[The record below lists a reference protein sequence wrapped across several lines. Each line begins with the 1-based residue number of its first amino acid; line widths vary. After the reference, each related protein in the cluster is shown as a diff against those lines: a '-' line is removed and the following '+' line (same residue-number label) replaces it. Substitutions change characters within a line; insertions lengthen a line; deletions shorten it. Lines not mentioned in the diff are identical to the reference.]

1 MRVSGKGLINREKLV
16 NFKFDG
22 SDYKGFE
29 GDTVASALLAS
40 GKKLFGRSFKYHR
53 PRGVLTA
60 GSEEPNALITVGQGA
75 FQDPNIRATTQEIF
89 EGLITKSQNN
99 WPNLHYDILS
109 ANDLFSDFLGV
120 GFYYKTFMW
129 PKSFWEKVYEPII
142 RRAAGLGALSGL
154 HNSDTYEKAY
164 TFCDLLII
172 GGGPSGLIAAKFAAE
187 AGLDVII
194 TEQEPIF
201 GGRLI
206 SENEEVDGMPGSVW
220 AAKTVK
226 NLEELNNVRL
236 FSRTTVTGAYD
247 QGTFAAVER
256 VGHHLPKRGGDRPLE
271 CFWRIV
277 AKHSI
282 LAAGAIERSIAF
294 PNNDRP
300 GIMSAGAVRT
310 YLNRFGV
317 STGKSVA
324 LFCNN
329 NTAHN
334 TARDLLESGID
345 VAAIIDTREDS
356 KTDLN
361 VPFYNGAEVSNTSG
375 RLGLKSIV
383 VKKSNT
389 ETKIE
394 VDCLAVS
401 GGWNPTVHLTCHM
414 NARPVWDEK
423 ILSFVP
429 KIGAI
434 PNMAV
439 IGAANGLMDTHMCF
453 ESAEKE
459 VNLILK
465 ASGKTAKS
473 KKLPKV
479 EIIKYEIAPKWSVEG
494 KGRAWLD
501 YQNDVTVKDI
511 QQAVRENFKS
521 VEHMKRYTTQGM
533 AIDQGKNSNVASLA
547 ILADATGQGIPE
559 TGTTTFRPP
568 FVPVSIASMGKNA
581 QGIGFAPQ
589 RHTTSHIA
597 SVDRGAPMVEAGL
610 WYRPSYFPEVG
621 ETNWRQ
627 SCDREVGMV
636 RSNVGVCDV
645 STLGKIDIQGPD
657 AHKLLD
663 FVYTNMFSTLKVG
676 KVRYGLMLREDG
688 HVMDDGTTA
697 RLAENHYLMTT
708 TTAAAGQVMRHL
720 DFVHQCLHPEWDL
733 SFISVT
739 EQWAQFAIAGPKSQ
753 ELINAVLDQPIT
765 SDTFPFMSCASIGVL
780 GEVGRLFRISFSGE
794 HGYEIAIPSRYG
806 ESLFRLLVSRAE
818 EIGGG
823 PYGMEALNVLRLEK
837 GFITHAEIHGRVTA
851 FDLGM
856 GRMVSKKKD
865 CIGKTSAA
873 RPGLLDNEREQLIAI
888 KPVGPIKQIVAGAH
902 LFDLNDN
909 PIRQNDR
916 GYVTSVGFSPTF
928 GHFLGLAFLKNGH
941 DRLGDRIKMVDHLR
955 GVETECEVV
964 NTVSFDPKGDRL
976 RD

>member
-1 MRVSGKGLINREKLV
+1 MRVSGKGLINREKTL

-22 SDYKGFE
+22 HNYKGFE

-40 GKKLFGRSFKYHR
+40 GKKVFGRSFKYHR

-89 EGLITKSQNN
+89 EGLVTKSQNN
-99 WPNLHYDILS
+99 WPNLQYDILS
-109 ANDLFSDFLGV
+109 INDLFSNFLGA

-129 PKSFWEKVYEPII
+129 PKSFWEKIYEPFI

-164 TFCDLLII
+164 AFCDLLII
-172 GGGPSGLIAAKFAAE
+172 GGGPSGLIAAKIAAE
-187 AGLDVII
+187 AGLDVILA
-194 TEQEPIF
+194 EQEPIF
-201 GGRLI
+201 GGRLN
-206 SENEEVDGMPGSVW
+206 SETEKVDGIPGSDW
-220 AAKTVK
+220 AVK
-226 NLEELNNVRL
+226 IIEELKKLDNVRL
-236 FSRTTVTGAYD
+236 FLRTTVTGVYD

-256 VGHHLPKRGGDRPLE
+256 VGHHLPDRGSDRPLE

-277 AKHSI
+277 AKNSI
-282 LAAGAIERSIAF
+282 LAAGAIERAIAF

-300 GIMSAGAVRT
+300 GIMAASAVRT

-317 STGKSVA
+317 SPGKSIA

-329 NTAHN
+329 NSAHN
-334 TARDLLESGID
+334 TAKDLLASGIN
-345 VAAIIDTREDS
+345 VAAIIDSREDS
-356 KTDLN
+356 KTDLD
-361 VPFYNGAEVSNTSG
+361 VPFYNGAEVSNTFG
-375 RLGLKSIV
+375 RKGLKSIN
-383 VKKSNT
+383 VKKNNMES
-389 ETKIE
+389 KIE

-401 GGWNPTVHLTCHM
+401 GGWNPTLHLTCHM
-414 NARPVWDEK
+414 NGRPIWDEK

-429 KIGAI
+429 EIGAI

-439 IGAANGLMDTHMCF
+439 VGASNGFMDTHSCF
-453 ESAEKE
+453 MSAEKE
-459 VNLILK
+459 VSRIIK
-465 ASGKTAKS
+465 SSGRTAKT
-473 KKLPKV
+473 KRLPKA
-479 EIIKYEIAPKWSVEG
+479 ELTKYEIAPKWFVEG

-511 QQAVRENFKS
+511 QQSVQENFKS

-547 ILADATGQGIPE
+547 ILADATGRGIPE

-589 RHTTSHIA
+589 RLTTSHSA

-627 SCDREVGMV
+627 SCDREVDMV
-636 RSNVGVCDV
+636 RTSVGVCDV

-657 AHKLLD
+657 AHTLLD
-663 FVYTNMFSTLKVG
+663 FVYTNMFSTLKIG

-697 RLAENHYLMTT
+697 RLAENHYVMTT

-720 DFVHQCLHPEWDL
+720 DFVHQCLHPEWDV

-739 EQWAQFAIAGPKSQ
+739 EQWAQFSIAGPKSQ
-753 ELINAVLDQPIT
+753 ELINAVLDKPIT
-765 SDTFPFMSCASIGVL
+765 SETFPFMSCASVGVL
-780 GEVGRLFRISFSGE
+780 GEAGRLFRISFSGE
-794 HGYEIAIPSRYG
+794 HGYEIAVPSRYG

-837 GFITHAEIHGRVTA
+837 GFITHAEIHGRITA

-856 GRMVSKKKD
+856 QRMVSEKKD
-865 CIGKTSAA
+865 CIGKTSAS
-873 RPGLLDNEREQLIAI
+873 RPGLLDSNREQLIAL
-888 KPVGPIKQIVAGAH
+888 KPVGSVKQLTAGAH
-902 LFDLNDN
+902 LFDLNEE
-909 PIRQNDR
+909 PIRQNDK

-928 GHFLGLAFLKNGH
+928 GHFIGLGFFKGGQS
-941 DRLGDRIKMVDHLR
+941 RLGTQIKMVDHLR
-955 GVETECEVV
+955 GIETECEII

>member
-1 MRVSGKGLINREKLV
+1 MRVSGKGLINREKHV

-22 SDYKGFE
+22 NDYKGFE

-60 GSEEPNALITVGQGA
+60 GSEEPNALLTVGQGA

-109 ANDLFSDFLGV
+109 ANDLFSNFLGA

-129 PKSFWEKVYEPII
+129 PKSFWEKLYEPFI

-164 TFCDLLII
+164 AFCDLLVI
-172 GGGPSGLIAAKFAAE
+172 GGGPSGLMAAKIAAE

-194 TEQEPIF
+194 AEQEPIF

-206 SENEEVDGMPGSVW
+206 SETEEVDGMPGGVW
-220 AAKTVK
+220 AAETIK
-226 NLEELNNVRL
+226 NLKELNNVRL
-236 FSRTTVTGAYD
+236 LSRTTVTGVYD
-247 QGTFAAVER
+247 QGTFGAVER
-256 VGHHLPKRGGDRPLE
+256 VGHHLPERGGDRPLE

-300 GIMSAGAVRT
+300 GVMAASAVRT

-334 TARDLLESGID
+334 TAKDLLESGID
-345 VAAIIDTREDS
+345 VAAIIDSREDS
-356 KTDLN
+356 KTDLD

-375 RLGLKSIV
+375 RHGLKSIV
-383 VKKSNT
+383 VKNSNT
-389 ETKIE
+389 ETTIE

-414 NARPVWDEK
+414 NARPVWNEK

-429 KIGAI
+429 KIGSI

-439 IGAANGLMDTHMCF
+439 VGAANGFMDTNMCF
-453 ESAEKE
+453 ASADQE
-459 VNLILK
+459 VSLILK
-465 ASGKTAKS
+465 AFGKVAKS

-479 EIIKYEIAPKWSVEG
+479 EKTKYEIAPKWSVEG

-511 QQAVRENFKS
+511 QQAVQENFKS

-597 SVDRGAPMVEAGL
+597 SVDRGSPMVESGL

-627 SCDREVGMV
+627 SCDREVEMV
-636 RSNVGVCDV
+636 RSSVGVCDV

-708 TTAAAGQVMRHL
+708 TTVAAGQVMRHL
-720 DFVHQCLHPEWDL
+720 DFVHQCIHPEWDL

-765 SDTFPFMSCASIGVL
+765 SDTFPFMSCASVGVL

-794 HGYEIAIPSRYG
+794 HGYEIAVPSRYG

-856 GRMVSKKKD
+856 ERMVSDKKD
-865 CIGKTSAA
+865 CIGKKSAA
-873 RPGLLDNEREQLIAI
+873 RPGLCDSGREQLIAI
-888 KPVGPIKQIVAGAH
+888 KPVGSIKQIVAGAH
-902 LFDLNDN
+902 LFDLNDA
-909 PIRQNDR
+909 PIRQNDK

-928 GHFLGLAFLKNGH
+928 GHFLGLAFLKNGQE
-941 DRLGDRIKMVDHLR
+941 RLGDRIKMVDHLR
-955 GVETECEVV
+955 DIETECEVI

>member
-1 MRVSGKGLINREKLV
+1 MRVSGKGLINREKTL

-22 SDYKGFE
+22 HNYKGFE

-40 GKKLFGRSFKYHR
+40 GKKVFGRSFKYHR

-89 EGLITKSQNN
+89 EGLVTQSQNN
-99 WPNLHYDILS
+99 WPNLQYDILS
-109 ANDLFSDFLGV
+109 INDLFSNFLGA

-129 PKSFWEKVYEPII
+129 PKSFWEKIYEPFI

-164 TFCDLLII
+164 AFCDLLII
-172 GGGPSGLIAAKFAAE
+172 GGGPSGLIAAKIAAE
-187 AGLDVII
+187 AGLDVILA
-194 TEQEPIF
+194 EQEPIF
-201 GGRLI
+201 GGRLN
-206 SENEEVDGMPGSVW
+206 SETEKVDGISGSDW
-220 AAKTVK
+220 AVK
-226 NLEELNNVRL
+226 IIEELKELDNVRL
-236 FSRTTVTGAYD
+236 FLRTTVTGVYD

-256 VGHHLPKRGGDRPLE
+256 VGHHLPDRGSDRPLE
-271 CFWRIV
+271 CFWRII
-277 AKHSI
+277 AKNSI
-282 LAAGAIERSIAF
+282 LAAGAIERAIAF

-300 GIMSAGAVRT
+300 GIMAASAVRT

-317 STGKSVA
+317 SPGKSIA

-329 NTAHN
+329 NSAHN
-334 TARDLLESGID
+334 TAKDLLESGIN
-345 VAAIIDTREDS
+345 VAAIIDSREDS
-356 KTDLN
+356 KTDLD
-361 VPFYNGAEVSNTSG
+361 VPFYNGAEVSNTFG
-375 RLGLKSIV
+375 RQGLKSIN
-383 VKKSNT
+383 VKKNNMES
-389 ETKIE
+389 KIE

-401 GGWNPTVHLTCHM
+401 GGWNPTLHLTCHM
-414 NARPVWDEK
+414 NGRPIWNEK

-429 KIGAI
+429 EIGAI

-439 IGAANGLMDTHMCF
+439 VGASNGFMDTHSCF
-453 ESAEKE
+453 MSAEKE
-459 VNLILK
+459 VSRIIK
-465 ASGKTAKS
+465 SSGRTAKT
-473 KKLPKV
+473 KRLPKA
-479 EIIKYEIAPKWSVEG
+479 ELTKYEIAPKWFVEG

-511 QQAVRENFKS
+511 QQSVQENFKS

-547 ILADATGQGIPE
+547 ILADATGRGIPE

-589 RHTTSHIA
+589 RCTTSHIA

-627 SCDREVGMV
+627 SCDREVEMV
-636 RSNVGVCDV
+636 RMSVGVCDV

-657 AHKLLD
+657 AHSLLD
-663 FVYTNMFSTLKVG
+663 FVYTNMFSTLKIG

-697 RLAENHYLMTT
+697 RLAENHYVMTT

-720 DFVHQCLHPEWDL
+720 DFVHQCLHPEWDV

-739 EQWAQFAIAGPKSQ
+739 EQWAQFSIAGPKSQ
-753 ELINAVLDQPIT
+753 ELVNAVLDKPIT
-765 SDTFPFMSCASIGVL
+765 SETFPFMSCASVGVL
-780 GEVGRLFRISFSGE
+780 GEAGRLFRISFSGE
-794 HGYEIAIPSRYG
+794 HGYEIAVPSRYG

-837 GFITHAEIHGRVTA
+837 GFITHAEIHGRITA

-856 GRMVSKKKD
+856 QRMVSEKKD
-865 CIGKTSAA
+865 CIGKTSAS
-873 RPGLLDNEREQLIAI
+873 RPGLLDSDREQLIAL
-888 KPVGPIKQIVAGAH
+888 KPVGSVKQITAGAH
-902 LFDLNDN
+902 LFDQNDE
-909 PIRQNDR
+909 PIRQNDK

-928 GHFLGLAFLKNGH
+928 GHFIGLGFFKGGQS
-941 DRLGDRIKMVDHLR
+941 RLGEQIKMVDHLR
-955 GVETECEVV
+955 GIETECEII

>member
-1 MRVSGKGLINREKLV
+1 MRVSGKGLINREKTL

-22 SDYKGFE
+22 HNYKGFE

-40 GKKLFGRSFKYHR
+40 GKKVFGRSFKYHR

-89 EGLITKSQNN
+89 EGLVTRSQNN
-99 WPNLHYDILS
+99 WPNLQYDILS
-109 ANDLFSDFLGV
+109 INDLFSNFLGA

-129 PKSFWEKVYEPII
+129 PKSFWEKIYEPFI

-164 TFCDLLII
+164 AFCDLLII
-172 GGGPSGLIAAKFAAE
+172 GGGPSGLIAAKIAAE
-187 AGLDVII
+187 AGLDVILA
-194 TEQEPIF
+194 EQEPIF
-201 GGRLI
+201 GGRLN
-206 SENEEVDGMPGSVW
+206 SETEKVDGISGSDW
-220 AAKTVK
+220 AVK
-226 NLEELNNVRL
+226 IIEELKELDNVRL
-236 FSRTTVTGAYD
+236 FLRTTVTGVYD

-256 VGHHLPKRGGDRPLE
+256 VGHHLPDRGSDRPLE

-277 AKHSI
+277 AKNSI
-282 LAAGAIERSIAF
+282 LAAGAIERAIAF

-300 GIMSAGAVRT
+300 GIMAASAVRT

-317 STGKSVA
+317 SPGKSIA

-329 NTAHN
+329 NSAHN
-334 TARDLLESGID
+334 TAKDLLESGIN
-345 VAAIIDTREDS
+345 VAAIIDSREDS
-356 KTDLN
+356 KTDLD
-361 VPFYNGAEVSNTSG
+361 VPFYNGAEVSNTFG
-375 RLGLKSIV
+375 RQGLKSIN
-383 VKKSNT
+383 VKKNNMES
-389 ETKIE
+389 KIE

-401 GGWNPTVHLTCHM
+401 GGWNPTLHLTCHM
-414 NARPVWDEK
+414 NGRPIWDEK

-429 KIGAI
+429 EIGAI

-439 IGAANGLMDTHMCF
+439 VGASNGLMDTHSCF
-453 ESAEKE
+453 MSAEKE
-459 VNLILK
+459 VSRIIK
-465 ASGKTAKS
+465 SSGRTAKT
-473 KKLPKV
+473 KRLPKA
-479 EIIKYEIAPKWSVEG
+479 ELTKYEIAPKWFVEG

-511 QQAVRENFKS
+511 QQSVQENFKS

-547 ILADATGQGIPE
+547 ILADATGRGIPE

-589 RHTTSHIA
+589 RCTTSHIA

-627 SCDREVGMV
+627 ACDREVEMV
-636 RSNVGVCDV
+636 RMSVGVCDV

-657 AHKLLD
+657 AHSLLD
-663 FVYTNMFSTLKVG
+663 FVYTNMFSTLKIG

-697 RLAENHYLMTT
+697 RLAENHYVMTT

-720 DFVHQCLHPEWDL
+720 DFVHQCLHPEWDV

-739 EQWAQFAIAGPKSQ
+739 EQWAQFSIAGPKSQ
-753 ELINAVLDQPIT
+753 ELVNAVLDKPIT
-765 SDTFPFMSCASIGVL
+765 SETFPFMSCASVGVL
-780 GEVGRLFRISFSGE
+780 GEAGRLFRISFSGE
-794 HGYEIAIPSRYG
+794 HGYEIAVPSRYG

-837 GFITHAEIHGRVTA
+837 GFITHAEIHGRITA

-856 GRMVSKKKD
+856 QRLVSEKKD
-865 CIGKTSAA
+865 CIGKTSAS
-873 RPGLLDNEREQLIAI
+873 RPGLLDSDREQLIAL
-888 KPVGPIKQIVAGAH
+888 KPVGSVKQITAGAH
-902 LFDLNDN
+902 LFDLNDE
-909 PIRQNDR
+909 PIRQNDK

-928 GHFLGLAFLKNGH
+928 GHFIGLGFFKGGQS
-941 DRLGDRIKMVDHLR
+941 RLGEQIKMVDHLR
-955 GVETECEVV
+955 GIETECEII

>member
-1 MRVSGKGLINREKLV
+1 MRVSGKGLINREKTL

-22 SDYKGFE
+22 HNYKGFE

-40 GKKLFGRSFKYHR
+40 GKKVFGRSFKYHR

-89 EGLITKSQNN
+89 EGLVTQSQNN
-99 WPNLHYDILS
+99 WPNLQYDILS
-109 ANDLFSDFLGV
+109 INDLFSNFLGA

-129 PKSFWEKVYEPII
+129 PKSFWEKIYEPFI

-164 TFCDLLII
+164 AFCDLLVI
-172 GGGPSGLIAAKFAAE
+172 GGGPSGLMAAKIAAE
-187 AGLDVII
+187 AGLDVILA
-194 TEQEPIF
+194 EQEPIF
-201 GGRLI
+201 GGRLN
-206 SENEEVDGMPGSVW
+206 SETEKIDGIPGSDWVT
-220 AAKTVK
+220 KII
-226 NLEELNNVRL
+226 EELKKLDNVRL
-236 FSRTTVTGAYD
+236 FLRTTVTGVYD

-256 VGHHLPKRGGDRPLE
+256 VGHHLPDRGSDRPLE
-271 CFWRIV
+271 CFWRII
-277 AKHSI
+277 AKNSI
-282 LAAGAIERSIAF
+282 LAAGAIERAIAF

-300 GIMSAGAVRT
+300 GIMAASAVRT

-317 STGKSVA
+317 SPGKSIA

-329 NTAHN
+329 NSAHN
-334 TARDLLESGID
+334 TAKDLLESGINI
-345 VAAIIDTREDS
+345 AAIIDSREDS
-356 KTDLN
+356 KIDLD
-361 VPFYNGAEVSNTSG
+361 VPFYKGAEVSNTFG
-375 RLGLKSIV
+375 RQGLKSITV
-383 VKKSNT
+383 RKNNT
-389 ETKIE
+389 ESKIE

-401 GGWNPTVHLTCHM
+401 GGWNPTLHLTCHM
-414 NARPVWDEK
+414 NGRPTWDEK

-429 KIGAI
+429 EIGAI

-439 IGAANGLMDTHMCF
+439 VGAANGFMDTHSCF
-453 ESAEKE
+453 MSAEKE
-459 VNLILK
+459 VSRIIK
-465 ASGKTAKS
+465 SSGKTAKT
-473 KKLPKV
+473 KRLPKA
-479 EIIKYEIAPKWSVEG
+479 ELTKYEIAPKWSVEG

-511 QQAVRENFKS
+511 QQSVQENFKS

-547 ILADATGQGIPE
+547 ILADATGRGIPE

-589 RHTTSHIA
+589 RCTTSHIA

-627 SCDREVGMV
+627 SCDREVEMV
-636 RSNVGVCDV
+636 RMSVGVCDV

-657 AHKLLD
+657 AHRLLD

-697 RLAENHYLMTT
+697 RLAENHYVMTT

-739 EQWAQFAIAGPKSQ
+739 EQWAQFSIAGPKSQ
-753 ELINAVLDQPIT
+753 ELINAVLDKPI
-765 SDTFPFMSCASIGVL
+765 SSETFPFMSCASVGIL
-780 GEVGRLFRISFSGE
+780 GEKGRLFRISFSGE
-794 HGYEIAIPSRYG
+794 HGYEIAVPARFG

-823 PYGMEALNVLRLEK
+823 PYGMEALNVLRIEK
-837 GFITHAEIHGRVTA
+837 GFITHAEIHGRITA

-856 GRMVSKKKD
+856 QRLISEKKD
-865 CIGKTSAA
+865 CIGKTSAS
-873 RPGLLDNEREQLIAI
+873 RPGLLDSEREQLIAL
-888 KPVGPIKQIVAGAH
+888 KPIGSVKQIVAGAH
-902 LFDLNDN
+902 LFDLNDE
-909 PIRQNDR
+909 PIRENDK

-928 GHFLGLAFLKNGH
+928 GHFIGLGFFKGGQA
-941 DRLGDRIKMVDHLR
+941 RLGEQIKMVDHLR
-955 GVETECEVV
+955 GVETECEII

>member
-1 MRVSGKGLINREKLV
+1 VRIAGKGLINREKTL

-22 SDYKGFE
+22 LSYKGFE

-40 GKKLFGRSFKYHR
+40 GKKIFGRSFKYHR

-75 FQDPNIRATTQEIF
+75 FQDPNVRATTQEVF

-99 WPNLHYDILS
+99 WPNLQYDILS
-109 ANDLFSDFLGV
+109 INDLFSNFLGA

-129 PKSFWEKVYEPII
+129 PKSFWEKIYEPFI

-164 TFCDLLII
+164 AFCDLLII
-172 GGGPSGLIAAKFAAE
+172 GGGPSGLMAAKIAAK
-187 AGLDVII
+187 AGLDVILA
-194 TEQEPIF
+194 EQEPIF
-201 GGRLI
+201 GGRLN
-206 SENEEVDGMPGSVW
+206 SETEKVDGIPGSDW
-220 AAKTVK
+220 AAKII
-226 NLEELNNVRL
+226 EELKALDNVRL
-236 FSRTTVTGAYD
+236 FLRTTVTGVYD

-256 VGHHLPKRGGDRPLE
+256 VGHHLPDRGSDRPLE

-277 AKHSI
+277 AKNSI
-282 LAAGAIERSIAF
+282 LAAGAIERGIAF

-300 GIMSAGAVRT
+300 GIMAASAVRT

-317 STGKSVA
+317 SPGRSIA

-334 TARDLLESGID
+334 TAKDLLESGINI
-345 VAAIIDTREDS
+345 AAIIDSREDS
-356 KTDLN
+356 KTDLD
-361 VPFYNGAEVSNTSG
+361 VPFYHGAEVSNTFG
-375 RLGLKSIV
+375 RQGLNSII
-383 VKKSNT
+383 VKKNNT
-389 ETKIE
+389 ESKIE

-401 GGWNPTVHLTCHM
+401 GGWNPTLHLTCHM
-414 NARPVWDEK
+414 NGRPTWDEK

-429 KIGAI
+429 ENGVI

-439 IGAANGLMDTHMCF
+439 VGAANGFMDTHSCF
-453 ESAEKE
+453 ASAQKE
-459 VNLILK
+459 IGLIIK
-465 ASGKTAKS
+465 AFGKTAKT
-473 KKLPKV
+473 KRLPKA
-479 EIIKYEIAPKWSVEG
+479 EITKYEISPKWCVDG

-511 QQAVRENFKS
+511 QQSVKENFKS

-533 AIDQGKNSNVASLA
+533 AIDQGKNSNVAALA
-547 ILADATGQGIPE
+547 VLADATGRGIPE

-589 RHTTSHIA
+589 RYTTSHVA
-597 SVDRGAPMVEAGL
+597 SVDRGAPMVESGL

-627 SCDREVGMV
+627 SCDREIEMV
-636 RSNVGVCDV
+636 RTNVGVCDV

-657 AHKLLD
+657 AHRLLD
-663 FVYTNMFSTLKVG
+663 FVYTNIFSTLKVG

-697 RLAENHYLMTT
+697 RLAENHYVMTT

-739 EQWAQFAIAGPKSQ
+739 EQWAQFSIAGPKSQ
-753 ELINAVLDQPIT
+753 ELINAVLDKPI
-765 SDTFPFMSCASIGVL
+765 SSETFPFMSCASVGIL
-780 GEVGRLFRISFSGE
+780 GEKGRLFRISFSGE
-794 HGYEIAIPSRYG
+794 HGYEIAVPARFG

-823 PYGMEALNVLRLEK
+823 PYGMEALNVLRIEK
-837 GFITHAEIHGRVTA
+837 GFITHAEIHGRITA

-856 GRMVSKKKD
+856 QRMVSEKKD
-865 CIGKTSAA
+865 CIGKTSAS
-873 RPGLLDNEREQLIAI
+873 RPGLLDSEREQLIAL
-888 KPVGPIKQIVAGAH
+888 KPVGSVKQIVAGAH
-902 LFDLNDN
+902 LFDPNDD
-909 PIRQNDR
+909 PIRENDR
-916 GYVTSVGFSPTF
+916 GYITSVGFSPTF
-928 GHFLGLAFLKNGH
+928 GHFIGLGFFKGGQA
-941 DRLGDRIKMVDHLR
+941 RLGEQIKMVDHLR
-955 GVETECEVV
+955 GIETECEII